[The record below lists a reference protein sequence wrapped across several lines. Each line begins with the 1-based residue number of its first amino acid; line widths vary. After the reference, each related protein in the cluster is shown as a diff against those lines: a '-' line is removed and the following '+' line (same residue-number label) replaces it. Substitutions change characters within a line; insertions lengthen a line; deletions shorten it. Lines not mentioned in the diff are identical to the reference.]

1 MQPKFS
7 LLPFLSSFIA
17 TKIRPFSCARAAHR
31 GPGSQGKLETHAAL
45 GEGYQCPDR
54 YPSEA
59 KRRWTTTIEY
69 GLPGIFQHP
78 VTGQQL
84 QAQISDYD
92 LGPSL

>member
-1 MQPKFS
+1 MLPKLS

-17 TKIRPFSCARAAHR
+17 TKIRPFSRAPTAHR

-45 GEGYQCPDR
+45 DKGHQCLDR

-92 LGPSL
+92 LGPSV